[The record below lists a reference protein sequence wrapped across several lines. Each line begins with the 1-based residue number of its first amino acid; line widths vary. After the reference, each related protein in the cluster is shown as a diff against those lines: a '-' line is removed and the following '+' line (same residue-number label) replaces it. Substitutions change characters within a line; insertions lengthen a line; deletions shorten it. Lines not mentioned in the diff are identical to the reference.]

1 MNRPLIWGVFELV
14 IDIFNYSNI
23 FLLLIE
29 LTNEFASL
37 SLNTLFLLLLSLYLL
52 DIRGSSKTINKYS
65 LEYLNKSIL
74 VDFGKKNMEKKD
86 ISAGYVDL
94 SENGDINEALF
105 NLYDVL
111 HQLNNVNKSNILFMD
126 LYNSQDEL
134 YKTMSD
140 KLTRCC
146 NNQRI
151 MIPVHYD

>member
-1 MNRPLIWGVFELV
+1 
-14 IDIFNYSNI
+14 
-23 FLLLIE
+23 
-29 LTNEFASL
+29 
-37 SLNTLFLLLLSLYLL
+37 
-52 DIRGSSKTINKYS
+52 
-65 LEYLNKSIL
+65 
-74 VDFGKKNMEKKD
+74 MEKKD